1 MPWKPS
7 YGAYEVS
14 NRNLQIPELSCII
27 RRNENS
33 IRLRRIC
40 VQEATRAPLRT
51 KKLTLRTLNC
61 QLKIKLH
68 GGTAP

>member
-1 MPWKPS
+1 MTWKPS

-14 NRNLQIPELSCII
+14 SRNLQIPELSCII

-33 IRLRRIC
+33 IRLRRIY

-51 KKLTLRTLNC
+51 KKLTTEDSELSTQN
-61 QLKIKLH
+61 
-68 GGTAP
+68 